1 MIFPIE
7 LLVWALMFSVPLYWA
22 IPARMGWARS
32 AYLAV
37 ISALGLFSLSPAIL
51 VTVAAYWIVLSVFA
65 KVALSMESPED
76 AKPWCWAL
84 FVPLLLPEI
93 ATRLSFAQAVL
104 GGGLVPQDSAVT
116 FAFLGLSFTAIRSFV
131 ILREAIAA
139 KHYDGLQA
147 ATALL
152 FLPSFA
158 AGPITGTRPF
168 DRNAWPAAPTWSY
181 TLTGASRIGWGAA
194 MFLVF
199 RKFAAGYD
207 LSPMG
212 VFEPLADM
220 YRDFVVLYFDFAG
233 YTSVAIGWALLF
245 GLRLP
250 ENFHAPFL
258 ATSIQDFWRRW
269 HLTLGAF
276 FVSTYLFKP
285 LVRKFGKP
293 TLAIFVAFTAVGFW
307 HTISLPYLVWG
318 IGHGAALAGNIVW
331 TRRVGQIRPG
341 WLRIALL
348 PVFWLLTM
356 TFVAFLSSFAQ
367 APDIAGALAFVANLI
382 P

>member
-1 MIFPIE
+1 MISPGFLSRAERRE
-7 LLVWALMFSVPLYWA
+7 LEVCVRSQREDHGV
-22 IPARMGWARS
+22 ARRAN
-32 AYLAV
+32 
-37 ISALGLFSLSPAIL
+37 AIL
-51 VTVAAYWIVLSVFA
+51 LLDDGKSCQAIVEFLY
-65 KVALSMESPED
+65 LDGPPGQRRHLCLPGPELHRD
-76 AKPWCWAL
+76 PN
-84 FVPLLLPEI
+84 
-93 ATRLSFAQAVL
+93 
-104 GGGLVPQDSAVT
+104 
-116 FAFLGLSFTAIRSFV
+116 FV

-212 VFEPLADM
+212 AFEPLADM

-250 ENFHAPFL
+250 
-258 ATSIQDFWRRW
+258 
-269 HLTLGAF
+269 
-276 FVSTYLFKP
+276 
-285 LVRKFGKP
+285 
-293 TLAIFVAFTAVGFW
+293 
-307 HTISLPYLVWG
+307 
-318 IGHGAALAGNIVW
+318 
-331 TRRVGQIRPG
+331 
-341 WLRIALL
+341 
-348 PVFWLLTM
+348 
-356 TFVAFLSSFAQ
+356 
-367 APDIAGALAFVANLI
+367 
-382 P
+382 